1 MYQNYFSIA
10 NQPNINCYISGSSK
24 GDSNFSGHIILQS
37 LNIKYTDTKSF
48 NGIYDNKY
56 KKIFDNGIFFTN
68 IDSSLDI
75 LGILASQGG
84 LGETICPMANLENYN
99 IYPSYEGYFV
109 KLFYYETDFETLDP
123 PSEWYLYSVNNDNF
137 KTILNRLNYDV
148 KDFVTK
154 LDKNYIYTFFIRNS
168 KNTRF
173 ICSSSP
179 KYQEI
184 YFIYKTLKY
193 TNTIINDF
201 EYSKF
206 PKLKKLDIKFGSS
219 PNDIMDY
226 VNELNPLK
234 TTGILLQSKIKLDNF
249 IYIINDKYFKFF
261 KIKNYITDNKVRFI
275 QLLRDIINSKLETDS
290 TPNKKELS
298 DSQRVLSD
306 FISFNQEYK
315 DEFNKIKLNLNNL
328 SKKTYNQYVLIKI
341 KRERID
347 ISKKEYYIVCKCHEY
362 YLNKKNM
369 SEKCKMTKDLVY
381 KIILNLDENFILSI
395 IN

>member
-10 NQPNINCYISGSSK
+10 NQPNIKCYISG
-24 GDSNFSGHIILQS
+24 NPGHIILQS
-37 LNIKYTDTKSF
+37 LNTKYTDTKSF

-56 KKIFDNGIFFTN
+56 KKIFDNGIYFTN
-68 IDSSLDI
+68 TFISKNKEDSNLKDI
-75 LGILASQGG
+75 LTNI
-84 LGETICPMANLENYN
+84 ENYN
-99 IYPSYEGYFV
+99 IYPSYEGYFI

-137 KTILNRLNYDV
+137 KTILNRLNYEIN
-148 KDFVTK
+148 DFLTK

-168 KNTRF
+168 KNTRI

-193 TNTIINDF
+193 TNNIIYNF
-201 EYSKF
+201 EYSNF
-206 PKLKKLDIKFGSS
+206 PKLNNLDISKISTEDS
-219 PNDIMDY
+219 YTSIMEY
-226 VNELNPLK
+226 VNKLNPLK
-234 TTGILLQSKIKLDNF
+234 TTGILLQYKNYLDNF
-249 IYIINDKYFKFF
+249 IYIINDKYLKYFE
-261 KIKNYITDNKVRFI
+261 IKNYITDNKVRFI
-275 QLLRDIINSKLETDS
+275 QLLRDVNNSVSKNT
-290 TPNKKELS
+290 
-298 DSQRVLSD
+298 VLSD
-306 FISFNQEYK
+306 FICFNQEYR

-328 SKKTYNQYVLIKI
+328 SKKIYKQYVLIKI

-347 ISKKEYYIVCKCHEY
+347 INNKEYYIVCKCHEY

-369 SEKCKMTKDLVY
+369 SEKCKITKDLVY
-381 KIILNLDENFILSI
+381 KIILNLDENFLLSI